1 VSWDPNTE
9 PDLAGYRV
17 VCVRGSNSDRRE
29 VSGGTSNSVTISGLI
44 PGETYQF
51 SVAAF
56 VQLGLEGPY
65 SAPVSYTIPVNSP
78 PTAISA
84 ANSVPEDGQLNLAL
98 QGSDPEG
105 TTPAFTILEFPSHG
119 VLSGTPPNLTYRP
132 DPDFYGT
139 DSFRF
144 KTSDGVLTSDAATIS
159 INVIPVN
166 DAPTAASQAVT
177 LSEDS
182 TQSLTLIGADRETP
196 NLGFSIVQGPT
207 HGRLIGTA
215 PNLTYQPNPDFY
227 GTDSFT
233 FTVSDGSLT
242 SQVATV
248 SITVTPV
255 NDTPT
260 ASTFSFS
267 LPEDSTYPLLLTGA
281 DKETP
286 NLVFS
291 IGQSPAH
298 GRLIGTAPNF
308 TYQPNADFNGT
319 DSFTFTVSDGSLTS
333 QAATVSITV
342 TPVNDT
348 PVATASTLTTLEDT
362 TLTLSLGGSDKE
374 NSPLSFSIV
383 TPPTRGKLI
392 GTAPNLTYQPD
403 ADFHGTDSFVF
414 TVSDGSLTSAPA
426 TVSLTV
432 TPVNDAPVA
441 TASTLTTLEDT
452 ALTLSLGGSD
462 KENSALSFSIVT
474 PPTRGKLIGTA
485 PNLTYQPD
493 ADFHGT
499 DSLVFTVSD
508 GSLTSTEAT
517 LTLSVTPVND
527 APVATASALTTL
539 EDTALTLSLG
549 GSDKE
554 NSPLSFSIVTPP
566 TRGKLIGT
574 APNLTYQPD
583 ADFHGTDSFV
593 FTVSDGSLTSA
604 PATLSLTVT
613 PVNDAPV
620 AIAASLTVVEGS
632 TLPIVLSGTDIES
645 PSVQFTLVQQPRFGK
660 IAGTGPNITYQPN
673 PGFKGEDTLVFTVS
687 DGSLTSTPATVTIS
701 VTPGAISL
709 KTNADLAVALQSGIA
724 TTLQDGS
731 ESLLANDPLTDPAST
746 SAELRRAPSHGTAVV
761 RPDGTF
767 EYRNN
772 GNPAPEDTFSYVVRN
787 GSSESSETTVR
798 ISILAIQSVRKTGND
813 VSVQFPVISGL
824 PYRLEFSQTS
834 PAPNAPWQS
843 LAQFTAS
850 GDGDA
855 SIIVREVAGLLRFY
869 RVVCPLSQGSLTSAP
884 WGHNASAPSFR
895 ADVTPEFRGQIV
907 RRAAASTVGTDAI
920 GLQGITWQAGELAPR
935 DGFPTHIAQIVEGP
949 SGSGIGEW
957 WPIASHTTSTLTLS
971 TAGQNLT
978 TKVFAGTVFEIVRL
992 TTIAD
997 VFGSA
1002 SSTDRRL
1009 NAGDTVSV
1017 FGDARSFSWTLTFG
1031 TNSTGVVG
1039 YFVTRGSTRT
1049 GPFNG
1054 STLTLLPAQPLNYS
1068 RTAGT
1073 AIQLFTAG
1081 RVQTAP
1087 LAHYPP
1093 SGVSY
1098 IGSGFPQSFVISA
1111 SSLRQSG
1118 FIADT
1123 DFSLSATRD
1132 DFLILP
1138 VTSSSG
1144 TVFAGF
1150 SQYVF
1155 FHAGTPTRPIGWY
1168 SLAGT
1173 TAETRTLPLGAA
1185 ARLSLVQRSR
1195 PFVWLESA
1203 PWQ

>member
-1 VSWDPNTE
+1 M
-9 PDLAGYRV
+9 
-17 VCVRGSNSDRRE
+17 
-29 VSGGTSNSVTISGLI
+29 
-44 PGETYQF
+44 
-51 SVAAF
+51 
-56 VQLGLEGPY
+56 
-65 SAPVSYTIPVNSP
+65 
-78 PTAISA
+78 
-84 ANSVPEDGQLNLAL
+84 
-98 QGSDPEG
+98 
-105 TTPAFTILEFPSHG
+105 
-119 VLSGTPPNLTYRP
+119 
-132 DPDFYGT
+132 
-139 DSFRF
+139 
-144 KTSDGVLTSDAATIS
+144 
-159 INVIPVN
+159 
-166 DAPTAASQAVT
+166 
-177 LSEDS
+177 
-182 TQSLTLIGADRETP
+182 
-196 NLGFSIVQGPT
+196 
-207 HGRLIGTA
+207 
-215 PNLTYQPNPDFY
+215 
-227 GTDSFT
+227 
-233 FTVSDGSLT
+233 
-242 SQVATV
+242 
-248 SITVTPV
+248 
-255 NDTPT
+255 
-260 ASTFSFS
+260 
-267 LPEDSTYPLLLTGA
+267 
-281 DKETP
+281 
-286 NLVFS
+286 
-291 IGQSPAH
+291 
-298 GRLIGTAPNF
+298 
-308 TYQPNADFNGT
+308 
-319 DSFTFTVSDGSLTS
+319 
-333 QAATVSITV
+333 
-342 TPVNDT
+342 
-348 PVATASTLTTLEDT
+348 
-362 TLTLSLGGSDKE
+362 
-374 NSPLSFSIV
+374 
-383 TPPTRGKLI
+383 
-392 GTAPNLTYQPD
+392 
-403 ADFHGTDSFVF
+403 
-414 TVSDGSLTSAPA
+414 
-426 TVSLTV
+426 
-432 TPVNDAPVA
+432 
-441 TASTLTTLEDT
+441 
-452 ALTLSLGGSD
+452 
-462 KENSALSFSIVT
+462 
-474 PPTRGKLIGTA
+474 
-485 PNLTYQPD
+485 
-493 ADFHGT
+493 
-499 DSLVFTVSD
+499 
-508 GSLTSTEAT
+508 
-517 LTLSVTPVND
+517 ND

-583 ADFHGTDSFV
+583 ADFHGTDSLV

-949 SGSGIGEW
+949 SGSGVGEW